1 VIERILPRAGPWARQ
16 KAAAPF
22 PSSIFQLAEPPM
34 TPLEKTPLA
43 GGVMSVAVNI
53 GYIHP

>member
-1 VIERILPRAGPWARQ
+1 MIERILPRAGPWARQ